1 VEGVFSRL
9 MLFSSREEFAIFR
22 PRILSNFHMF
32 SIPVTTP
39 VLEDLAQ
46 SREVVKVYPDRMMY
60 PLLPVADT
68 GEVYADQRGK
78 PFVTTKTVTKLLGAP
93 DAWSKGYRGRGVNIA
108 VIDTVALQ
116 QHQAIAKNILGGF
129 PTSTIPGDYTD
140 LNGHGVWV
148 AAMAAG
154 NQWVSPNGLETVGV
168 APEASL
174 SLIKA
179 LGFVIG
185 VGSDSSVIDAI
196 GNAIARGAHIINM
209 SLGSEQVP
217 ENLEDDPQAIA
228 VKRATDAGI
237 LVLCAAGN
245 SGPGPR
251 TINSPGAVEE
261 AITVGSYNPVTGR
274 ISDFSSVGPT
284 PDGRIKPDVVA
295 PGENVFGPAVGLLDF
310 SLPPR
315 GVLRAS
321 VLSGTCLTKDVN
333 IYTPDGPVALGDLEI
348 GDTVYSYSYDGRVV
362 TGRITNIIE
371 HDVKE
376 IYEVSTCRSRR
387 LIATGNH
394 PVLIKDSGHTP
405 PRWKKVEDLKPN
417 KHSVVIA
424 TPDPTPVQELNEVIT
439 IDVARALGYFLA
451 DGWINHSKRNNQIC
465 VAPDGD
471 WLFKTLGLP
480 FKTYKG
486 GKWHY
491 TYSKK
496 VALALTLLGF
506 GQLHNNAR
514 LPGWVYHLEK
524 DKIKAFIDGFAKGD
538 ACIQHGF
545 FVFELASQWLVRDL
559 KYLCDWVGYR
569 TGCIKFRERTIKPP
583 GTKAPRPWKSWV
595 LCINTKRETAKTELV
610 KNIEKIGEDKVYD
623 LTIEPY
629 PHFIAEGIV
638 VHNSMATPAAAGI
651 AALMYES
658 AWRQGVRLTPAMFK
672 DMMARYGEFA
682 GNKSNYYGWGVPT
695 WDIWERYAREVIG
708 ISV

>member
-1 VEGVFSRL
+1 MARLAPLLQRILETGVRTRIVPVIVRTTPGKELDLFNAVRQMLGGLSVEGVFSRL
-9 MLFSSREEFAIFR
+9 MLFSFREEFAVFR

-78 PFVTTKTVTKLLGAP
+78 PFVTTKTVTRLLGAP

-116 QHQAIAKNILGGF
+116 QHQAIAKNILGGV

-174 SLIKA
+174 TLIKA

-185 VGSDSSVIDAI
+185 AGSDSSVIDAI
-196 GNAIARGAHIINM
+196 GHAIARGAHIINM

-237 LVLCAAGN
+237 LVMCAAGN
-245 SGPGPR
+245 SGPDPR

-261 AITVGSYNPVTGR
+261 AITVGSYNPVTGK

-284 PDGRIKPDVVA
+284 PDGRLKPDVVA
-295 PGENVFGPAVGLLDF
+295 PGENVFGPAVGMLDF
-310 SLPPR
+310 ALPPR

-321 VLSGTCLTKDVN
+321 VLSGT
-333 IYTPDGPVALGDLEI
+333 
-348 GDTVYSYSYDGRVV
+348 
-362 TGRITNIIE
+362 
-371 HDVKE
+371 
-376 IYEVSTCRSRR
+376 
-387 LIATGNH
+387 
-394 PVLIKDSGHTP
+394 
-405 PRWKKVEDLKPN
+405 
-417 KHSVVIA
+417 
-424 TPDPTPVQELNEVIT
+424 
-439 IDVARALGYFLA
+439 
-451 DGWINHSKRNNQIC
+451 
-465 VAPDGD
+465 
-471 WLFKTLGLP
+471 
-480 FKTYKG
+480 
-486 GKWHY
+486 
-491 TYSKK
+491 
-496 VALALTLLGF
+496 
-506 GQLHNNAR
+506 
-514 LPGWVYHLEK
+514 
-524 DKIKAFIDGFAKGD
+524 
-538 ACIQHGF
+538 
-545 FVFELASQWLVRDL
+545 
-559 KYLCDWVGYR
+559 
-569 TGCIKFRERTIKPP
+569 
-583 GTKAPRPWKSWV
+583 
-595 LCINTKRETAKTELV
+595 
-610 KNIEKIGEDKVYD
+610 
-623 LTIEPY
+623 
-629 PHFIAEGIV
+629 
-638 VHNSMATPAAAGI
+638 SMATPAAAGI

>member
-1 VEGVFSRL
+1 
-9 MLFSSREEFAIFR
+9 M
-22 PRILSNFHMF
+22 
-32 SIPVTTP
+32 
-39 VLEDLAQ
+39 
-46 SREVVKVYPDRMMY
+46 
-60 PLLPVADT
+60 
-68 GEVYADQRGK
+68 
-78 PFVTTKTVTKLLGAP
+78 
-93 DAWSKGYRGRGVNIA
+93 
-108 VIDTVALQ
+108 
-116 QHQAIAKNILGGF
+116 
-129 PTSTIPGDYTD
+129 
-140 LNGHGVWV
+140 
-148 AAMAAG
+148 
-154 NQWVSPNGLETVGV
+154 
-168 APEASL
+168 
-174 SLIKA
+174 
-179 LGFVIG
+179 
-185 VGSDSSVIDAI
+185 
-196 GNAIARGAHIINM
+196 
-209 SLGSEQVP
+209 
-217 ENLEDDPQAIA
+217 
-228 VKRATDAGI
+228 
-237 LVLCAAGN
+237 
-245 SGPGPR
+245 
-251 TINSPGAVEE
+251 
-261 AITVGSYNPVTGR
+261 
-274 ISDFSSVGPT
+274 
-284 PDGRIKPDVVA
+284 
-295 PGENVFGPAVGLLDF
+295 LDF
-310 SLPPR
+310 ALPPR

-376 IYEVSTCRSRR
+376 IYEVTTCRSRR

-451 DGWINHSKRNNQIC
+451 DGWINRS
-465 VAPDGD
+465 
-471 WLFKTLGLP
+471 
-480 FKTYKG
+480 
-486 GKWHY
+486 
-491 TYSKK
+491 
-496 VALALTLLGF
+496 
-506 GQLHNNAR
+506 
-514 LPGWVYHLEK
+514 
-524 DKIKAFIDGFAKGD
+524 
-538 ACIQHGF
+538 
-545 FVFELASQWLVRDL
+545 
-559 KYLCDWVGYR
+559 
-569 TGCIKFRERTIKPP
+569 
-583 GTKAPRPWKSWV
+583 KAPRPWKSWV

-672 DMMARYGEFA
+672 DMMASYGEFA